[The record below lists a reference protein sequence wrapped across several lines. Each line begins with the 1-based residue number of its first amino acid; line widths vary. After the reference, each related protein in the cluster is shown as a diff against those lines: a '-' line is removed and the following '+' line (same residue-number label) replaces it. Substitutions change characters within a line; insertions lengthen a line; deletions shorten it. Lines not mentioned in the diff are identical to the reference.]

1 MLVIMRNCIFM
12 VTRKL
17 VELSIT
23 LVHFNYDELY
33 TGIHGYKIVIKR
45 EIYKNKS
52 KRQSRI
58 FSVGLF
64 GHLQLF
70 YIFIAKSIIA
80 NSIDD
85 SVLNKNIWLL

>member
-1 MLVIMRNCIFM
+1 M

-17 VELSIT
+17 VVLSIM
-23 LVHFNYDELY
+23 LVHCNYGELY
-33 TGIHGYKIVIKR
+33 TGIHGYKKAIKSD
-45 EIYKNKS
+45 IYKYKS
-52 KRQSRI
+52 KSQSRM

-70 YIFIAKSIIA
+70 YIFIAKNIIA
-80 NSIDD
+80 NLIDD